1 MPAARSGF
9 QEGVP
14 KGKQCQD
21 MQEEV
26 AAMKKQALTETKPT
40 EASLSRL
47 LVRNHSHVLL
57 DEFLDLSTG
66 DFVFWILDRALLKL
80 VGQAW
85 RTE

>member
-1 MPAARSGF
+1 MHVNSQVRISRYPQKEAVPRHAAGSGSN
-9 QEGVP
+9 
-14 KGKQCQD
+14 
-21 MQEEV
+21 
-26 AAMKKQALTETKPT
+26 KKNI
-40 EASLSRL
+40 LSRV